1 MAGRPRFDKSQ
12 IEAYFTRIA
21 LPDHERKYSVS
32 DLSDDEQL
40 RFLQLLQRHHLVT
53 VPFENL
59 TLHYSWHRV
68 VDVNPPHLF
77 DKIVAE
83 RQGAGAGAGRGRGGY
98 CMEVNSLLHTLLLSL
113 GFRVFMAGARVYRAP
128 TASYGGFSHCVNI
141 IRIGDGARYMVDV
154 GFGANGPTVPLPLD
168 VGRQHTQIAPADMRL
183 VREPIPQNADQE
195 CKLWIYQQRINARAS
210 WEPMYCFVDF
220 EFILEDIRGM
230 NLSPWKSP
238 TSLFTQRVIVTRFT
252 IKGEIEV
259 EGAQNPRVKALEL
272 QDEFDG
278 TLILDNNKL
287 KWRRDGE
294 TVLEKQLESEEER
307 IAALKKY
314 FDIHLSHQDVEAIRG
329 TCTQIKS
336 Q

>member
-12 IEAYFTRIA
+12 IDAYYTRIA
-21 LPDHERKYSVS
+21 LPDHERRYSVAECS
-32 DLSDDEQL
+32 DEEQL
-40 RFLQLLQRHHLVT
+40 RFLRVLQQHHLAT

-68 VDVNPPHLF
+68 VDVNPLHLL
-77 DKIVAE
+77 DKIVLGE
-83 RQGAGAGAGRGRGGY
+83 RPGGAGRGRGGY

-141 IRIGDGARYMVDV
+141 IRIGRAQYMVDV
-154 GFGANGPTVPLPLD
+154 GFGANGPTMPLVLCA
-168 VGRQHTQIAPADMRL
+168 GQEETQIAPAGMRL
-183 VREPIPQNADQE
+183 VRESIPQNADQD
-195 CKLWIYQQRINARAS
+195 CKIWIYQQRINADAS

-238 TSLFTQRVIVTRFT
+238 TSMFTQRVVATRFT
-252 IKGEIEV
+252 VKGEIEA
-259 EGAQNPRVKALEL
+259 EEDQDPRSRAAEL
-272 QDEFDG
+272 KGNDFDG
-278 TLILDNNKL
+278 ALILDNNKL

-307 IAALKKY
+307 VAALKKY
-314 FDIHLSHQDVEAIRG
+314 FDIHLSDQDIEAIRG
-329 TCTQIKS
+329 TWTQIKS